1 MDSYDEGLKGLKIN
15 YETYAFNNIVLY
27 GKR

>member
-1 MDSYDEGLKGLKIN
+1 MGSYDEELKGLKIN
-15 YETYAFNNIVLY
+15 YETYAFNDIMLY